1 VAITA
6 AIVGLAHSLQLKAVA
21 EGVETGE
28 QMAYP
33 REQGCDEAQ
42 GYYFGRPLPA
52 EELTKLLEKEVLK
65 MDTP

>member
-1 VAITA
+1 MK
-6 AIVGLAHSLQLKAVA
+6 LKVVA

-33 REQGCDEAQ
+33 RKQGCEEAQ
-42 GYYFGRPLPA
+42 GYSFGRPLPA
-52 EELTKLLEKEVLK
+52 EELTKLLEKEILK